1 MFTKVKPRS
10 VSDDIVDQMVSAIF
24 SGNLSAGGKLPS

>member
-24 SGNLSAGGKLPS
+24 SGDLS